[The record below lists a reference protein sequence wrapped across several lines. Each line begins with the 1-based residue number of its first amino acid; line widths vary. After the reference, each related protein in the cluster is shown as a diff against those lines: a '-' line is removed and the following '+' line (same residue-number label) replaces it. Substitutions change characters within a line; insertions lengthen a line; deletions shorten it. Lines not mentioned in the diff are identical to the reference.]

1 METGGR
7 LVYGG
12 RKSTAGGRGKD
23 QTQPSMYENDI
34 MKMLER

>member
-1 METGGR
+1 MEEESQQQGEGA
-7 LVYGG
+7 
-12 RKSTAGGRGKD
+12 SKD